1 MLLILFI
8 ITKVITSFL
17 LKKYPFLSIKTLN
30 NLFIYHLFFFGVYY
44 VNTMFSASD
53 SMEYYNQATEIG
65 SYWDIFS
72 TTGTKFINNFA
83 APFVYL
89 GFSYESLML
98 LFSWFGYVGFI
109 FAYLFFRENISV
121 NVIVFKKYDL
131 LTLLL
136 FFPNMHFWTSSL
148 GKGSL
153 IFMGLMMFAFALK
166 KPRERILILLLGG
179 YFIYMIRPPVMLF
192 VLSGVMVGILTGRE
206 KLGLGSRILIVI
218 ASVLFLYAASNTIL
232 GIANI
237 ENTDNAVE
245 EFQDYSAVQSGRLD
259 HANSGVNMQGYSLP
273 LKLFTFWFRPL
284 FVDSPSVL
292 GIFSSIENLVYLL
305 LFFKICNKR
314 FLNFIRKSP
323 YMVKLSAIT
332 FLVSSYAM
340 TFVMSNLG
348 IIMRQ
353 KTMSMYFGFFVIYYF
368 LAYEKLQKEQKV
380 SIAQA

>member
-8 ITKVITSFL
+8 ITKILTSFL
-17 LKKYPFLSIKTLN
+17 LKKYPFLSTKTLN
-30 NLFIYHLFFFGVYY
+30 NLFVYHLFFFGVYY

-53 SMEYYNQATEIG
+53 SIEYYNKATEIG
-65 SYWDIFS
+65 SYWDIFT

-121 NVIVFKKYDL
+121 DVIVFKKYDL

-192 VLSGVMVGILTGRE
+192 ALSGVMVGILTGRE
-206 KLGLGSRILIVI
+206 KLGLGSRVLIVI

-284 FVDSPSVL
+284 FVDSPSLL
-292 GIFSSIENLVYLL
+292 GIFSSIENLIYLL

-380 SIAQA
+380 PIAQV